1 MKISNYDNSA
11 VDEYI
16 NSLKQRESENTRS
29 IQIANRKSDLLITVI
44 KVSIIPLVFSL
55 CLLMLFAGIGSSRS
69 YEQIKRNFVTIEE
82 NSTVNNKNNL
92 DPEPI
97 NIVTASKYPVKN
109 DEILDVDALIA
120 NIKHQTTED
129 LDIKDIG
136 SENTISDY
144 VIFNH
149 QILQTGNIHKLT
161 VGQKYLDIK
170 QNQPHTSWCYL
181 TLKNNS
187 GIRETVHLIKVED
200 GNRIDYEIGKN
211 VFAKMRVTESKLKK
225 IKSKCEI

>member
-55 CLLMLFAGIGSSRS
+55 CLLMLFVGIGSSRS

-82 NSTVNNKNNL
+82 NSIKSNL

-97 NIVTASKYPVKN
+97 NVVTASKYPVEN
-109 DEILDVDALIA
+109 EEILDVNALIA
-120 NIKHQTTED
+120 DIKHQSTED
-129 LDIKDIG
+129 LDIKNIG
-136 SENTISDY
+136 SETTISDY
-144 VIFNH
+144 VIFKH
-149 QILQTGNIHKLT
+149 QILQTGNIQKLT
-161 VGQKYLDIK
+161 VGQKYLDIN
-170 QNQPHTSWCYL
+170 QNQPHTTWCYL

-187 GIRETVHLIKVED
+187 GIRETVHLIKIED
-200 GNRIDYEIGKN
+200 GNRIDYQVGKN
-211 VFAKMRVTESKLKK
+211 VLTKMRVTEGKLKK
-225 IKSKCEI
+225 IKSKCAI

>member
-1 MKISNYDNSA
+1 MKISNFDNSA

-16 NSLKQRESENTRS
+16 NSLKQRESENTRA
-29 IQIANRKSDLLITVI
+29 IQIANKKNDLLITVI

-69 YEQIKRNFVTIEE
+69 YEQIKRNIVTIEE
-82 NSTVNNKNNL
+82 NSTINDKNKL

-97 NIVTASKYPVKN
+97 NIVTASEYPVEN
-109 DEILDVDALIA
+109 EEILDVDALIA
-120 NIKHQTTED
+120 NIKHQSTED
-129 LDIKDIG
+129 LDIKNIS
-136 SENTISDY
+136 SETTISDY

-149 QILQTGNIHKLT
+149 QILQTGNIQKLT
-161 VGQKYLDIK
+161 VGQKYLDIN
-170 QNQPHTSWCYL
+170 QNHPHTSWCYL

-200 GNRIDYEIGKN
+200 GKRIDYQIGKN
-211 VFAKMRVTESKLKK
+211 VFAKMRVTEGKLQK
-225 IKSKCEI
+225 IKSKCAI